1 MTPAVFILSYS
12 NLIRY
17 NCSHIVHVC
26 TLYFVHILII
36 VWGLLNLDIITSTPP
51 LECLHCYLCV
61 ICNSNRFHS
70 FIIKVCIMIVH
81 ILVMCTGDAGPE
93 QSLVLFSLEKR
104 SRSNNVFSCKC
115 IFFLTMGCSNFKLCW
130 SIGHMMSRVLGN
142 ILCDLDPLDLGVKA
156 KLCIFLVMHLL
167 YHWP

>member
-17 NCSHIVHVC
+17 DCSHIVHVC

-81 ILVMCTGDAGPE
+81 TLVMCTGDAGPE
-93 QSLVLFSLEKR
+93 QSLVLFMEA
-104 SRSNNVFSCKC
+104 NNMNPDQTAPRGAV
-115 IFFLTMGCSNFKLCW
+115 
-130 SIGHMMSRVLGN
+130 
-142 ILCDLDPLDLGVKA
+142 
-156 KLCIFLVMHLL
+156 
-167 YHWP
+167 

>member
-17 NCSHIVHVC
+17 DCSHIVHVC
-26 TLYFVHILII
+26 TLYFAHILII

-51 LECLHCYLCV
+51 LECLYCYLCV

-93 QSLVLFSLEKR
+93 QSLVLLAY
-104 SRSNNVFSCKC
+104 
-115 IFFLTMGCSNFKLCW
+115 
-130 SIGHMMSRVLGN
+130 VLGVQKN
-142 ILCDLDPLDLGVKA
+142 CLIETVHLSTHK
-156 KLCIFLVMHLL
+156 INFLLRT
-167 YHWP
+167 PN

>member
-17 NCSHIVHVC
+17 DCSHIVHVC
-26 TLYFVHILII
+26 PLYFVHILII

-81 ILVMCTGDAGPE
+81 TLVMCTDDAGPE
-93 QSLVLFSLEKR
+93 QSLVLLAY
-104 SRSNNVFSCKC
+104 
-115 IFFLTMGCSNFKLCW
+115 
-130 SIGHMMSRVLGN
+130 VLGAQKN
-142 ILCDLDPLDLGVKA
+142 
-156 KLCIFLVMHLL
+156 HLIETVL
-167 YHWP
+167 LSTHDICFG